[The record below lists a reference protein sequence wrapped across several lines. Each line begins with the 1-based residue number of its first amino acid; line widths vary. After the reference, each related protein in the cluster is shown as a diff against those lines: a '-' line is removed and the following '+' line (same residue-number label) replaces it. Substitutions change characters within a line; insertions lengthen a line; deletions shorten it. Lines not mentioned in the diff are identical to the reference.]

1 MRSLRNSFLAA
12 CLGILVVAPG
22 VVAQDTNLAFAYRVR
37 VNVGQERAFEAAM
50 REHVAFRQE
59 QGEPFSW
66 EVYQVAFGD
75 DAGQYLIRTA
85 NHSWADLDT
94 YNGMGDFQRAV
105 GDQFNSTIL
114 PFIAES
120 SSWVTALDTAMSV
133 MPPNMDDM
141 NVFMVNRVWV
151 DSEGAMEMEQAMRTI
166 RETAMANDM
175 HYVVLR
181 TLVGAQGSD
190 LALVVPSQDFAG
202 LEEPSPGMDEL
213 LMQALGEDG
222 MMELFGSWLS
232 GIEETSTS
240 IIVLRRDLSV
250 AGSG

>member
-1 MRSLRNSFLAA
+1 MRSCLRSFLAA
-12 CLGILVVAPG
+12 CLLILVAAPG
-22 VVAQDTNLAFAYRVR
+22 VAAQGANLAFAYRVK
-37 VNVGQERAFEAAM
+37 VNLGQERAFESAM
-50 REHVAFRQE
+50 REHAAFRQE

-66 EVYQVAFGD
+66 QVYQVMFGD
-75 DAGQYLIRTA
+75 DAGQYLVRSA

-94 YNGMGDFQRAV
+94 YSGMGDFQQAV

-120 SSWVTALDTAMSV
+120 SSWITALDTAMSV

-141 NVFMVNRVWV
+141 NVFMVTRVWV
-151 DSEGAMEMEQAMRTI
+151 ESEGAMEMEQAMRTV

-190 LALVVPSQDFAG
+190 LALVVPAADFAG
-202 LEEPSPGMDEL
+202 LEEPSPSMDEA

-222 MMELFGSWLS
+222 MMELYGSWLS